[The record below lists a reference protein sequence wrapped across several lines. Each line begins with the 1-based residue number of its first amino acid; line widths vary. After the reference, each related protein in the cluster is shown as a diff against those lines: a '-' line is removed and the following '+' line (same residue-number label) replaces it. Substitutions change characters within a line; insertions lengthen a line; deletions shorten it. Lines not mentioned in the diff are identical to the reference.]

1 MSVKSPAPSSSVPMM
16 KNPATAPLIYFD
28 NVPVF
33 GVFAGNIE
41 IELAARLLMPKADGS
56 VFADMGCMAHLRCS
70 PGAAIALVD
79 ALTKALDMHK
89 QQFERPSDI
98 LLAN

>member
-1 MSVKSPAPSSSVPMM
+1 MSVKPTTPSSPLM
-16 KNPATAPLIYFD
+16 KNAASAPMVYFD

-33 GVFAGNIE
+33 GVFAGNLE
-41 IELAARLLMPKADGS
+41 VELAARMLMPKADGN
-56 VFADMGCMAHLRCS
+56 VFADMACTAHLRCS

-89 QQFERPSDI
+89 AQHERPSD
-98 LLAN
+98 LLRTN